1 MATHIDGSGID
12 RVLADAVSD
21 GAVPHV
27 AAIVADRDGVLY
39 EGGAGIRIAG

>member
-27 AAIVADRDGVLY
+27 AAIVADRDGVLTRAAP
-39 EGGAGIRIAG
+39 GSA